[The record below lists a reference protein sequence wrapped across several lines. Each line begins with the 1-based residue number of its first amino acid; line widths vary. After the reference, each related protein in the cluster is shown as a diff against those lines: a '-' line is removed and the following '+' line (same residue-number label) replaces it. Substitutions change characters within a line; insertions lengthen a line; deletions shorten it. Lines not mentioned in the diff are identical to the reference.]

1 MTIKQIIPGVYQIG
15 LRIVNAFLVDHGE
28 LTLID
33 TGTSS
38 STEKI
43 LQSLNEI
50 GRQPQD
56 TQHILVTHLHGDHTG
71 SLAAL
76 KDLSGAQAYM
86 HPLDADLVRK
96 GLTMRSVI
104 SAPGLVNNL
113 LYRFMV
119 APGLRWHV
127 HPAGR
132 D

>member
-1 MTIKQIIPGVYQIG
+1 MTMKLIIPGVYQIG

-56 TQHILVTHLHGDHTG
+56 IQHILVTHLHGDHTG